1 VKIVLL
7 EPIGIPATE
16 LKKLQNNFRENGH
29 EFVSYKDRQAD
40 EEILIDRAKDAEVLI
55 LSNIPLTGKVIKAC
69 PKLKMIS
76 VAFAGVDHI
85 DMATCNAQN
94 IIVSNGGDYS
104 SHAVAELTIGMAIS
118 LFRKFRK
125 MEAAL
130 RDNATRN
137 NFLGNE
143 LYGKTFGIIGTGSI
157 GSEIA
162 KLAHAFGCKILA
174 YNRSKHP
181 AKYIKYTD
189 LKNLLQNSDIVSVH
203 IPLSSETE
211 HLIGKNEI
219 SFMKETSI
227 LINTARG
234 PIVDY
239 KALSNALQNDEI
251 AGAAI
256 DVYEKEPPIEKEHP
270 LLQHENCLLMPHIGY
285 ATNEAIERRWK
296 IVIDNVMQW
305 MEGKPQNLMN
315 AF

>member
-1 VKIVLL
+1 MKIVLL
-7 EPIGIPATE
+7 EPIGIPAKE
-16 LKKLQNNFRENGH
+16 LIKLHHDFEDRGH
-29 EFVSYKDRQAD
+29 EFAYFKDRQTD
-40 EEILIDRAKDAEVLI
+40 ENTLIDRAKDADVLI
-55 LSNIPLTGKVIKAC
+55 LSNIPLTKNVIKAC
-69 PKLKMIS
+69 TELKMIS

-85 DMATCNAQN
+85 DMETCNAQN

-118 LFRKFRK
+118 LYRKFRE

-143 LYGKTFGIIGTGSI
+143 LHGKTFGIIGTGSI
-157 GSEIA
+157 GSEVA
-162 KLAHAFGCKILA
+162 KLANAFGCKILA

-181 AKYIKYTD
+181 AEYIHYTD
-189 LKNLLQNSDIVSVH
+189 LKKLLQESDIISLH

-211 HLIGKNEI
+211 HLIGKKEI
-219 SFMKETSI
+219 SLMKETSI

-239 KALSNALQNDEI
+239 KALADALQNNEI
-251 AGAAI
+251 GGAAI

-270 LLQHENCLLMPHIGY
+270 LLQQDNCLLMPHIGY
-285 ATNEAIERRWK
+285 ATEEAIARRWE
-296 IVIDNVMQW
+296 IVIDNVLQW
-305 MEGKPQNLMN
+305 MDGKPQNLMN

>member
-1 VKIVLL
+1 MKIVLL
-7 EPIGIPATE
+7 EPIGIPATA
-16 LKKLQNNFRENGH
+16 LKKLQNDFHENGH

-40 EEILIDRAKDAEVLI
+40 EKILIDRAKDADVLI
-55 LSNIPLTGKVIKAC
+55 LSNIPLPGKVIKAC
-69 PKLKMIS
+69 PELKMIS

-118 LFRKFRK
+118 LSRKFRK

-137 NFLGNE
+137 SFLGNE
-143 LYGKTFGIIGTGSI
+143 LFGKTFGIVGTGSI
-157 GSEIA
+157 GSEVA

-189 LKNLLQNSDIVSVH
+189 LEDLLQNSDIVSLH
-203 IPLSSETE
+203 IPLSKETE
-211 HLIGKNEI
+211 QMIGRKEI
-219 SFMKETSI
+219 ALMKEKAI

-239 KALSNALQNDEI
+239 KALSDALQKNEI

-256 DVYEKEPPIEKEHP
+256 DVYEKEPPIEQDHP

-285 ATNEAIERRWK
+285 ATEEAIARRWE
-296 IVIDNVMQW
+296 IVIDNVFQW
-305 MEGKPQNLMN
+305 MDGKPQNLMN